1 MNYKILNSAQDHKR
15 AFDGDL
21 GPNTG
26 GMGTYSDA
34 SHSLPF
40 LKKSEIKQAQKINEL
55 TALALKNK
63 FGYGYKGVLY
73 GGFIATSEGV
83 KLIEYNARFGDPE
96 AMNVLSLLKSDF
108 IDICKGI
115 TGGNLKNI
123 DVHFRNRASVCKYAV
138 PKGYPN
144 KPIKGEEIYVNL
156 ATIG

>member
-1 MNYKILNSAQDHKR
+1 MGGKFVIEEKLIGQEFSMMSFCDGNILKHMPAIQDHKR

-73 GGFIATSEGV
+73 G
-83 KLIEYNARFGDPE
+83 
-96 AMNVLSLLKSDF
+96 
-108 IDICKGI
+108 
-115 TGGNLKNI
+115 
-123 DVHFRNRASVCKYAV
+123 
-138 PKGYPN
+138 
-144 KPIKGEEIYVNL
+144 
-156 ATIG
+156 